1 MQSKQIVP
9 RTRNPVPDE
18 CSFNLTDDDV
28 GQANQEL
35 IKEGEKSSKP
45 ESEKLDFE
53 GVDEDD
59 LNFLRELEKE
69 NQALEMELLMLQEQK

>member
-1 MQSKQIVP
+1 MQSDQIVP
-9 RTRNPVPDE
+9 RTRNPVTDE
-18 CSFNLTDDDV
+18 CSFNLTDDDI

-35 IKEGEKSSKP
+35 IKEAEKSSKP